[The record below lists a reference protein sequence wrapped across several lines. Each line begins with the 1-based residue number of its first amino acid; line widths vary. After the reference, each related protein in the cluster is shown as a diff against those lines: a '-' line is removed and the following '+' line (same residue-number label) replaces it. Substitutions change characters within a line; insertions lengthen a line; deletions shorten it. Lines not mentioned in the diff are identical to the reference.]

1 MNKLTLKNLLL
12 TALVSLGFILSP
24 AQAAKDSGN
33 AKALKKLQMMVKDAN
48 AEKDRLTAENA
59 KLLADLESLKKQAE
73 LDKKAKTDWEG
84 KEKKL
89 NSEIAFQKKQG
100 DDLHGRLD
108 EATSR
113 IHEIIDK
120 FNALNQS
127 KNDLATTHEQLK
139 NTQQF
144 TSTELKRC
152 EANNIKMYEHS
163 KGVVS
168 GYQQCRDKGL
178 LETIIDAEPFTQI
191 KSVESEKIAQE
202 YEDKLRK
209 QKFFKTETQPSQP

>member
-1 MNKLTLKNLLL
+1 MNKYTLKNLLL
-12 TALVSLGFILSP
+12 AALVSVSFLLSP
-24 AQAAKDSGN
+24 AQATKDTGN
-33 AKALKKLQMMVKDAN
+33 NKALKKLQMMVKDAN
-48 AEKDRLTAENA
+48 TEKDRLTAENA
-59 KLLADLESLKKQAE
+59 KLLAELEGLKKQAE

-89 NSEIAFQKKQG
+89 SAEIAFQKKQG
-100 DDLHGRLD
+100 DELGGRLD
-108 EATSR
+108 EATGR

-120 FNALNQS
+120 FNALNQA
-127 KNDLATTHEQLK
+127 KNDLAMTHEQLK

-163 KGVVS
+163 KAIVT
-168 GYQQCRDKGL
+168 GYQQCREKGL
-178 LETIIDAEPFTQI
+178 LETVMDAEPFTQI

-209 QKFFKTETQPSQP
+209 QKFLKTEAQPSQP